1 MKNAA
6 LKLVSAMLSVWLISI
21 MPAAAEVT
29 AVDPNPDAFAV
40 TMDQASSVRI
50 TWRIQRSGA
59 STGAVSSDRG
69 QLIIAGRTISIGR
82 RLFRRITNEPSVVIV
97 ETLLIPRSILVELA
111 KSGGSLMGV
120 YRREFTD
127 GDGGDGGGG
136 IVTATTSI
144 EITTGGGADFGI
156 SRLDL
161 KFLDD
166 DSRATVRAEGSR
178 LRATARIRFT
188 GSGLLQA
195 AWQVATPATTP
206 GEEIFQPLRLERR
219 QLSGNGAVELVSPYL
234 PTSMQGQYL
243 VALTVRQPQLGFD
256 TPRLIYTILPAADP
270 QVQSAPGSLLAY
282 AVREIRVAA
291 PAVNT
296 VLGPATK
303 IMWLPVGSAAVYR
316 ISLVDPG
323 LQGVATPQPDLRYG
337 AAPNESAV
345 ASAPVAGFY
354 VPGTTA
360 EAVMP
365 AAVVGRLASG
375 RGYLLQ
381 IQALD
386 SAGAVI
392 AESIPL
398 QVYWR

>member
-6 LKLVSAMLSVWLISI
+6 LKLVSAMLSVWLIA
-21 MPAAAEVT
+21 MAPAAAEVT
-29 AVDPNPDAFAV
+29 AVDPSPDAFAV

-82 RLFRRITNEPSVVIV
+82 RLVRRITNEPSVVIV
-97 ETLLIPRSILVELA
+97 ETLLIPRSVLVELA
-111 KSGGSLMGV
+111 KSGGSLTGV

-127 GDGGDGGGG
+127 GDGGDGGG
-136 IVTATTSI
+136 VAAATTSI

-188 GSGLLQA
+188 GSGLLHA
-195 AWQVATPATTP
+195 TWQVATPATTP

-256 TPRLIYTILPAADP
+256 TPRLIYTILPTADP

-296 VLGPATK
+296 VLDPATK
-303 IMWLPVGSAAVYR
+303 IVWLPVGSAAVYR

-323 LQGVATPQPDLRYG
+323 LQDVAPQPDLRYG
-337 AAPNESAV
+337 APPNESAV
-345 ASAPVAGFY
+345 ASPPVAGFY

-365 AAVVGRLASG
+365 AAVVGRLTSG

-386 SAGAVI
+386 SAGVVI